1 MVQATETVQT
11 TVTAQVVA
19 DPDAIEPT
27 GPWVSPNAVDP
38 ITVQQNEQTMVRQQ
52 LRIHAETGPIDGV
65 EPVQQRL
72 HVDDP
77 LGMGP
82 GNDNAG
88 QHMGNGNP
96 NAPMAGTGDCTADG
110 ADCPNADDPSQTMNQ
125 NQNQNMVQNEDM
137 TNGNPDAP
145 MAGGGTGDPADCPND
160 GQPVGGQGA
169 GNAGRGGRNG

>member
-1 MVQATETVQT
+1 MWKKITVVAGGMALAVALPFVALAITTDEFPDVIAPVDAATEMVQATETVQAT
-11 TVTAQVVA
+11 TTAQVVV
-19 DPDAIEPT
+19 DPDAVEPT

-38 ITVQQNEQTMVRQQ
+38 ITAQQNEQVMVRQQ

-96 NAPMAGTGDCTADG
+96 SAPMAGTGDCTADG
-110 ADCPNADDPSQTMNQ
+110 ADCPN
-125 NQNQNMVQNEDM
+125 
-137 TNGNPDAP
+137 
-145 MAGGGTGDPADCPND
+145 D
-160 GQPVGGQGA
+160 GQAVGGQGA
-169 GNAGRGGRNG
+169 GNAGRGGRDG